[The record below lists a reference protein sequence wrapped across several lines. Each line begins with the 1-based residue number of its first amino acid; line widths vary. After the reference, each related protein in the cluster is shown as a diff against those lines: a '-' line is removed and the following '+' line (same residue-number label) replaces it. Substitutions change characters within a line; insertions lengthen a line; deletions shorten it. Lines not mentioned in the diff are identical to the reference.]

1 MKWSKKKTDRK
12 MGNRYDT
19 ENALKMPLKYGIIFS
34 PSFIVTYMAK
44 LHWETFLTH
53 EIKGN

>member
-19 ENALKMPLKYGIIFS
+19 ENALKMPLKYGINFS